1 MFILETVVPFRGKLR
16 RKQDK
21 LNVWLPWGGQI
32 RTIYLGFIFTYKNK
46 RRLNVFY
53 FLKNQNTAFI
63 NSDQSQQPNSD
74 WPMPVRRKS
83 LNATN
88 AFFTERRKLQ
98 KNNGQN
104 SACFIFRYYF
114 LKHFKLTVAVFL
126 CLFSSYCTCCT
137 AHLANQQHPRL
148 QMKQVC
154 VPRFHVLIVK
164 VTSESCDTPRT
175 DRAGDKQLMRSNY
188 VFKSSFWIWIF

>member
-32 RTIYLGFIFTYKNK
+32 RTIYLGFIFTYTNK

-53 FLKNQNTAFI
+53 FLKNQKTAFI

-104 SACFIFRYYF
+104 SARFIFHYYF
-114 LKHFKLTVAVFL
+114 SKHFKLTVAVFL
-126 CLFSSYCTCCT
+126 FYFPAIAQVAQLI
-137 AHLANQQHPRL
+137 L
-148 QMKQVC
+148 QISNTPVC
-154 VPRFHVLIVK
+154 KWSRF
-164 VTSESCDTPRT
+164 
-175 DRAGDKQLMRSNY
+175 
-188 VFKSSFWIWIF
+188 VFLDFMFW